1 MDITLVAASTS
12 TASLVLRYSAAF
24 FFVLVA
30 IALAYVLFKAA
41 KTLERLDKVLVD
53 VDENGIPLMQK
64 AGETLDG
71 VNANL
76 TNVDEITK
84 DVAGITDKIDTMAN
98 AVEGAVSTPARKAA
112 AFSAGVQSAVS
123 SFMRRDKGPETADW
137 SSGAATP
144 GAKPAGGWSYAAA
157 EAAEA
162 AAEEASAG
170 AKDASSG
177 FAGAAS
183 TAGETAAQA
192 TGTASDAA
200 GKVADVASDA
210 AATAADVTGDMARG
224 AADTAKA
231 AAGAVKDTVDPSG
244 RD

>member
-53 VDENGIPLMQK
+53 VDENGVPLMQK

-98 AVEGAVSTPARKAA
+98 AVEGAVATPARKAA

-123 SFMRRDKGPETADW
+123 SFMRRDKGPEAADW
-137 SSGAATP
+137 SGGAASGAA
-144 GAKPAGGWSYAAA
+144 PAGGWSYAAS

-170 AKDASSG
+170 AEGASSG
-177 FAGAAS
+177 LAGAAS
-183 TAGETAAQA
+183 SVAHAAGEVADVT
-192 TGTASDAA
+192 SDAA
-200 GKVADVASDA
+200 GEAADA
-210 AATAADVTGDMARG
+210 AGAAARG
-224 AADTAKA
+224 AADALKDA
-231 AAGAVKDTVDPSG
+231 ADPSG
-244 RD
+244 KD

>member
-1 MDITLVAASTS
+1 MNIALVAAETS

-53 VDENGIPLMQK
+53 VDENGIPLMRK

-123 SFMRRDKGPETADW
+123 SFMRRDKGPDTADG
-137 SSGAATP
+137 SGGDAATGAA
-144 GAKPAGGWSYAAA
+144 PAGGWSYAAS

-162 AAEEASAG
+162 ASEEAAAG
-170 AKDASSG
+170 VKDA
-177 FAGAAS
+177 
-183 TAGETAAQA
+183 AGE
-192 TGTASDAA
+192 AA
-200 GKVADVASDA
+200 GKVADVAGDA
-210 AATAADVTGDMARG
+210 AEAAEG
-224 AADTAKA
+224 AADALKGTA
-231 AAGAVKDTVDPSG
+231 DPTG
-244 RD
+244 KG